1 MKASHEVCKLIKAF
15 YQDSKNTVGPFI
27 FCFSVKRG
35 FYAMQL
41 LTGKERGKERGEERE
56 GESVRKRGREKCRV

>member
-1 MKASHEVCKLIKAF
+1 MFLKTSHEVCKLIKAF

-41 LTGKERGKERGEERE
+41 LTGKERGRERGGERGRKCEKKRERE
-56 GESVRKRGREKCRV
+56 V